1 MHAIEGWQ
9 ELTKVAFM
17 TISGKFALV

>member
-1 MHAIEGWQ
+1 MPNIEGSR

-17 TISGKFALV
+17 TISGKYSLD